1 MNGPDGSVII
11 DTSFDTSG
19 VDTGTKEI
27 ENTLVGLKDSIALLP
42 KAIKDIPK
50 IINYAFS
57 SISKN
62 TENVNSN
69 IKSTTTESEKDIVGL
84 KDSLMLL
91 PQAIKDIPNIISH
104 AFKQIPKSVNE
115 VSPSLN
121 KLQKEI
127 KRYEDSLKNL
137 KSAGYGLGD
146 APYDKAY
153 AGLQKAKESA
163 DNYRNT
169 LLNVQK
175 IITGPGN
182 VFSKISALWREVKK
196 QTLGVD
202 NAQKKANKSGKQL
215 NKTVKDTK
223 KSTDKSG
230 KGLLSYIKT
239 VLKYSIGIRSL
250 FVLFNRIRSAITEG
264 MGNLAQYSNDTNK
277 ALSRLMSA
285 MTRLKNSFAAA
296 FSPLVQFVE
305 PALTRFINHLS
316 KAVTYLGKLFAALT
330 GKDYFEQ
337 AIEVQQDYAES
348 LDKTKD
354 SAKKTQKQLAAFD
367 ELNVLD
373 FGKDEDETDKSELK
387 PEDMFQTVQIE
398 SNIKAAAQRI
408 KAILAGLFGPLKQSW
423 DENGPYVLDSLKYT
437 ASSIKQLA
445 SDMGSSFMQ
454 VWNAESYGKKITD
467 DLLITFGNLSQTVGN
482 LTTQFDKAWVSGD
495 TGTNI
500 LRHLGDNILEV
511 TGFFRSAS
519 DSIKN
524 WSKTIDFSPLL
535 RAFDGV
541 LVSLTPIVSTVGDA
555 LLWLLENVLE
565 PISKWGIEQLL
576 PEVLNVIA
584 AALRAL
590 KSVIDAL
597 KPTALWL
604 WESFLKPL
612 GEWTGDLII
621 AAFKKLVEWLNKFSD
636 WVGNNQEKV
645 KYITILIISFFAAWK
660 ITKLISEISLMITAI
675 TTLAGILSM
684 FGISLTS
691 IIAKLA
697 LGALQFMALT
707 AAITGVIAVIAILA
721 TNWSKMS
728 PSEKIISS
736 ILAAAA
742 AVGVLAVALG
752 AVKGAAGAAIVAAA
766 LAAGIAAATIAINAG
781 KRQVATYQS
790 AGGSSRSTYP
800 TSAYS
805 AVPYRMPRLAT
816 GTVVPP
822 RAGEFAAILGDN
834 KRETEV
840 VSPLSTMKQA
850 LKEALF
856 ESGMNGNGNIEI
868 KFTGDLA
875 QLARILRPQIE
886 MEGRRVGVSM
896 VEGG

>member
-19 VDTGTKEI
+19 VDTGVKEI
-27 ENTLVGLKDSIALLP
+27 QNTLTLLKNSFSL
-42 KAIKDIPK
+42 IPK
-50 IINYAFS
+50 TI
-57 SISKN
+57 KN
-62 TENVNSN
+62 
-69 IKSTTTESEKDIVGL
+69 
-84 KDSLMLL
+84 
-91 PQAIKDIPNIISH
+91 IPNIISH
-104 AFKQIPKSVNE
+104 TFEQIPKSVNK

-121 KLQKEI
+121 KLQDEI
-127 KRYEDSLKNL
+127 DRYAEALYYAER
-137 KSAGYGLGD
+137 AGYGLGD

-182 VFSKISALWREVKK
+182 VFSKISALWRGVKK

-202 NAQKKANKSGKQL
+202 NAQKKANKSGKDL
-215 NKTVKDTK
+215 NKTIKNTERTSRGASRGIGRMLATSLLF
-223 KSTDKSG
+223 STVFRTISLVTNGMKE
-230 KGLLSYIKT
+230 
-239 VLKYSIGIRSL
+239 GIQ
-250 FVLFNRIRSAITEG
+250 
-264 MGNLAQYSNDTNK
+264 NLAQYSNDTNK

-296 FSPLVQFVE
+296 FAPLVQFVE

-330 GKDYFEQ
+330 GKEYFEQ

-367 ELNVLD
+367 ELSVLD

-454 VWNAESYGKKITD
+454 VWNAENYGKKITD
-467 DLLITFGNLSQTVGN
+467 DLLITFGNLVRTVGN
-482 LTTQFDKAWVSGD
+482 LVVQFDKAWVSGE

-500 LRHLGDNILEV
+500 LRHIGDLILEI
-511 TGFFRSAS
+511 TGFFREAS
-519 DSIKN
+519 ESIMN
-524 WSKTIDFSPLL
+524 WSETINFSPLL
-535 RAFDGV
+535 VAFDGI
-541 LVSLTPIVSTVGDA
+541 LVALRPIVNDVGSL
-555 LLWLLENVLE
+555 LLWLLNNVLL
-565 PISKWGIEQLL
+565 PISKWGIEQAIPSVFNL
-576 PEVLNVIA
+576 IS
-584 AALRAL
+584 AALKAL
-590 KSVIDAL
+590 KSVVEAL
-597 KPTALWL
+597 KPTAMWL

-781 KRQVATYQS
+781 KRQVAAYQS
-790 AGGSSRSTYP
+790 AGGSSRSVYP

>member
-11 DTSFDTSG
+11 DTEFDTSD
-19 VDTGTKEI
+19 VNVGTKEI
-27 ENTLVGLKDSIALLP
+27 KNTLVGLRDSIALLP
-42 KAIKDIPK
+42 KA
-50 IINYAFS
+50 F
-57 SISKN
+57 
-62 TENVNSN
+62 
-69 IKSTTTESEKDIVGL
+69 
-84 KDSLMLL
+84 
-91 PQAIKDIPNIISH
+91 KDIPNIVKH
-104 AFKQIPKSVNE
+104 TFEQITNSVHK
-115 VSPSLN
+115 VSPELD
-121 KLQKEI
+121 KLQSEI
-127 KRYEDSLKNL
+127 DLYSDALYRAER
-137 KSAGYGLGD
+137 AGYGLGD

-153 AGLQKAKESA
+153 VGLQKAKESA
-163 DNYRNT
+163 NNYKNT

-202 NAQKKANKSGKQL
+202 SAQKKANKSGKNL
-215 NKTVKDTK
+215 NKTIKNTEK
-223 KSTDKSG
+223 TSKGASRGIGRMLATSLLFSTVFRAVSLVTNG
-230 KGLLSYIKT
+230 IKE
-239 VLKYSIGIRSL
+239 GIQ
-250 FVLFNRIRSAITEG
+250 
-264 MGNLAQYSNDTNK
+264 NLAQYSNDTNK
-277 ALSRLMSA
+277 ALSNLMSA
-285 MTRLKNSFAAA
+285 MTRLKNSFATA
-296 FSPLVQFVE
+296 FAPLVQFVE

-316 KAVTYLGKLFAALT
+316 QAVTYLGKLFAALT

-337 AIEVQQDYAES
+337 AIGVQQDYVES

-354 SAKKTQKQLAAFD
+354 SAKKAQKQLAAFD

-373 FGKDEDETDKSELK
+373 FGKDEDEKDKSELK

-408 KAILAGLFGPLKQSW
+408 KEILAGLFGPLKQSW

-454 VWNAESYGKKITD
+454 VWNAEGYGKKITD

-500 LRHLGDNILEV
+500 MRHLGDNILEV

-524 WSKTIDFSPLL
+524 WSETIDFSPLL

-584 AALRAL
+584 ASLKAL

-597 KPTALWL
+597 KPTALWI

-621 AAFKKLVEWLNKFSD
+621 AALQKLVEWLNKFSG
-636 WVGNNQEKV
+636 WAKSNQGV
-645 KYITILIISFFAAWK
+645 IQAIAIVITSFFAAWK
-660 ITKLISEISLMITAI
+660 FTQFAKGIASIITSLPALIGNLSSLMSILNPL
-675 TTLAGILSM
+675 TLAIGAI
-684 FGISLTS
+684 IS
-691 IIAKLA
+691 IIGVLA
-697 LGALQFMALT
+697 ANWDKMT
-707 AAITGVIAVIAILA
+707 PTERVI
-721 TNWSKMS
+721 SG
-728 PSEKIISS
+728 

-742 AVGVLAVALG
+742 AVGILAVALG
-752 AVKGAAGAAIVAAA
+752 AIAGGVGAAVVAAA

-781 KRQVATYQS
+781 KRQVASYQAS
-790 AGGSSRSTYP
+790 GGYSRTAYP

-805 AVPYRMPRLAT
+805 AIPYRMPRLAT

-834 KRETEV
+834 KREPEV

-856 ESGMNGNGNIEI
+856 ESGMDGKLTVEMIFNGE
-868 KFTGDLA
+868 LA
-875 QLARILRPQIE
+875 ALARILRPYIE
-886 MEGRRVGVSM
+886 AEGRRVGVSM

>member
-11 DTSFDTSG
+11 DTEFDTSD
-19 VDTGTKEI
+19 VNVGTKEI
-27 ENTLVGLKDSIALLP
+27 KNTLVGLRDSIALLP
-42 KAIKDIPK
+42 KA
-50 IINYAFS
+50 F
-57 SISKN
+57 
-62 TENVNSN
+62 
-69 IKSTTTESEKDIVGL
+69 
-84 KDSLMLL
+84 
-91 PQAIKDIPNIISH
+91 KDIPNIVKH
-104 AFKQIPKSVNE
+104 TFEQITNSVHK
-115 VSPSLN
+115 VSPELD
-121 KLQKEI
+121 KLQSEI
-127 KRYEDSLKNL
+127 DLYSDALYRAER
-137 KSAGYGLGD
+137 AGYGLGD

-153 AGLQKAKESA
+153 VGLQKAKESA
-163 DNYRNT
+163 NNYKNT

-202 NAQKKANKSGKQL
+202 SAQKKANKSGKNL
-215 NKTVKDTK
+215 NKTIKNTEK
-223 KSTDKSG
+223 TSKGASRGIGRMLATSLLFSTVFRAVSLVTNGIKEG
-230 KGLLSYIKT
+230 IQNLS
-239 VLKYSIGIRSL
+239 
-250 FVLFNRIRSAITEG
+250 
-264 MGNLAQYSNDTNK
+264 QYSNDTNK
-277 ALSRLMSA
+277 ALSNLMSA
-285 MTRLKNSFAAA
+285 MTRLKNSFATA
-296 FSPLVQFVE
+296 FAPLVQFVE

-316 KAVTYLGKLFAALT
+316 QAVTYLGKLFAALT

-337 AIEVQQDYAES
+337 AIGVQQDYVES

-373 FGKDEDETDKSELK
+373 FGKDEDEKDKSELK

-408 KAILAGLFGPLKQSW
+408 KEILAGLFGPLKQSW
-423 DENGPYVLDSLKYT
+423 DENGPYVLDSLKYA

-445 SDMGSSFMQ
+445 SDIGSSFMQ
-454 VWNAESYGKKITD
+454 VWNAEGYGKKITD

-500 LRHLGDNILEV
+500 MRHLGDNILEV

-524 WSKTIDFSPLL
+524 WSETIDFSPLL

-584 AALRAL
+584 ASLKAL

-597 KPTALWL
+597 KPTALWI

-621 AAFKKLVEWLNKFSD
+621 AALQKLVEWLNKFSG
-636 WVGNNQEKV
+636 WAKSNQGV
-645 KYITILIISFFAAWK
+645 IQAIAIVITSFFAAWK
-660 ITKLISEISLMITAI
+660 FTQFAKGIASIITSLPALIGNLSSLMSILNPL
-675 TTLAGILSM
+675 TLAIGAI
-684 FGISLTS
+684 IS
-691 IIAKLA
+691 IIGVLA
-697 LGALQFMALT
+697 ANWDKMT
-707 AAITGVIAVIAILA
+707 PTERVI
-721 TNWSKMS
+721 SG
-728 PSEKIISS
+728 

-742 AVGVLAVALG
+742 AVGILAVALG
-752 AVKGAAGAAIVAAA
+752 AIAGGVGAAVVAAA

-781 KRQVATYQS
+781 KRQVASYQAS
-790 AGGSSRSTYP
+790 GGYSRTAYP

-805 AVPYRMPRLAT
+805 AIPYRMPRLAT

-834 KRETEV
+834 KREPEV

-856 ESGMNGNGNIEI
+856 ESGMDGKLTVEMIFNGE
-868 KFTGDLA
+868 LA
-875 QLARILRPQIE
+875 ALARILRPYIE
-886 MEGRRVGVSM
+886 AEGRRVGVSM
-896 VEGG
+896 VEGGLT